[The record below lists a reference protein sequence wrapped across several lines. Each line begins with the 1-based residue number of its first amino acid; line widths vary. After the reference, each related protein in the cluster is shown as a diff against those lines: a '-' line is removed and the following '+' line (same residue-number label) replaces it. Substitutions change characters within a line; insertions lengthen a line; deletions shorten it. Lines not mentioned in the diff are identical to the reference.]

1 MQQNKQTNYMTG
13 ETKRRQIT
21 DLINGESGSNDDVLS
36 KIESYVHK
44 KVRIFDKYV
53 WKASHNMGN
62 INFKI
67 YWTFDLK
74 LV

>member
-1 MQQNKQTNYMTG
+1 MQQNKQTNYLTG
-13 ETKRRQIT
+13 EIKRKQIT

-53 WKASHNMGN
+53 WKVL
-62 INFKI
+62 I
-67 YWTFDLK
+67 
-74 LV
+74 